1 VSHLGLPHSLDTAD
15 HPRERGPI
23 HAGRG
28 CRVLAHFG
36 GKERVTRAPRSE
48 DHSHPGA
55 DSLPV
60 NDQEEQLVREELR
73 EQLGDVGAA
82 AAAGSRSSRGSSTR

>member
-1 VSHLGLPHSLDTAD
+1 
-15 HPRERGPI
+15 
-23 HAGRG
+23 
-28 CRVLAHFG
+28 
-36 GKERVTRAPRSE
+36 
-48 DHSHPGA
+48 
-55 DSLPV
+55 V